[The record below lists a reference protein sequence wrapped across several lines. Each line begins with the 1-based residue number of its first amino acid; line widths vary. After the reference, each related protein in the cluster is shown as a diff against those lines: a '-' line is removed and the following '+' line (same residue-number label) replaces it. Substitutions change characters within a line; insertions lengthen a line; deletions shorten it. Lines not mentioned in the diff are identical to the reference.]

1 LSAGEAASPP
11 PPPKP
16 PRILPE
22 VAGIQVNS
30 CESPLCQNFGYP
42 ALATRPYRRASTP
55 TTRADYTVT
64 TRGKENPA
72 RRGSFNYCLAGSKDK
87 KTPAMR
93 LGLAK
98 ASIDP
103 HEILYFF

>member
-1 LSAGEAASPP
+1 VSELRVSGFGDPAVPKGEH
-11 PPPKP
+11 
-16 PRILPE
+16 
-22 VAGIQVNS
+22 
-30 CESPLCQNFGYP
+30 
-42 ALATRPYRRASTP
+42 P

-64 TRGKENPA
+64 TRGKENRA
-72 RRGSFNYCLAGSKDK
+72 LRGSFNYCLAGSKDK

-93 LGLAK
+93 LGRGK